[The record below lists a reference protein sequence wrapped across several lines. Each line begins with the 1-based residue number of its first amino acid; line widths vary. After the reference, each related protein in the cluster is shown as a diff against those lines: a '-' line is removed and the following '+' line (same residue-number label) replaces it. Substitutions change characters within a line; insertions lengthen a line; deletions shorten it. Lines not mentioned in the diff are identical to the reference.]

1 VGAARPLAEEQ
12 GLTMAQLAIACVLQN
27 DDVASAITGAS
38 RPDQVATNA
47 QAAGHQRR
55 PWWLGRR
62 PW

>member
-1 VGAARPLAEEQ
+1 
-12 GLTMAQLAIACVLQN
+12 MAQLAIACVLQN